1 MPSNTQTAFERK
13 SWADTSKGHP
23 RSGPGSTLRRT
34 RRLRRA
40 LPGLFRD
47 YGVRTFL
54 DVPCG
59 DWNWMQAVDL
69 SGVDYIGGDISGEV
83 IDTVQHTFA
92 GPGRRFQRIDLA
104 NDPLPR
110 ADMIMVREC
119 LIHLTDP
126 VRWQVLENI
135 ARSDISYLL
144 LTIDL
149 VDENLPL
156 DRDGDHQ
163 NFNPMLAPFHFPT
176 PVAVIPE
183 TADDLDLAVLGAAD
197 AGPWKRARAMG
208 LWSAAQI
215 QAVLATRPD
224 R

>member
-1 MPSNTQTAFERK
+1 MPSDTQAAFEQK
-13 SWADTSKGHP
+13 TWADTSKGHP

-47 YGVRTFL
+47 HSVKTFL

-83 IDTVQHTFA
+83 IDAVQQTF
-92 GPGRRFQRIDLA
+92 GGKGRRFQRIDLA
-104 NDPLPR
+104 NDPLPQ

-135 ARSDISYLL
+135 ARAGIPHML

-149 VDENLPL
+149 VDKNIPL

-176 PVAVIPE
+176 PIALIPE
-183 TADDLDLAVLGAAD
+183 TADDMDLTVLGPAN
-197 AGPWKRARAMG
+197 AGPWKRQRAMG
-208 LWSAAQI
+208 LWSIEQI
-215 QAVLATRPD
+215 QAVLAARPD
-224 R
+224 Q